1 MNSPMSIANGA
12 STRVVDHDTVT
23 SGTLSSS
30 PPLPGSIGSGGAS
43 PLQRFVRAKAKINS
57 VYEEIHNYV
66 GEVNRF
72 LNAMASGGGGGETT
86 AGDSLATAAAVG
98 GGKGA
103 AAAAVS
109 VDSLVVDEEA
119 VQKAAGY
126 AQQVDGIRT
135 VLSRDH
141 MKVVFFGR
149 TSNGKST
156 CINALL
162 GDRILPTGIGH
173 TTSCFLQVEGGEEGE
188 EEPFIVISEEDC
200 SQSSNQDDLDAS
212 KRRSVQSI
220 SQLGNALS
228 SEKLE
233 ASAKVRIV
241 WPKEKCKMLGEEV
254 VIIDSPGIDVET
266 DLDAWIDR
274 VCLDSDVFVL
284 VANSESTIMLT
295 EKRFFHK
302 VSERLSKPNIFVV
315 HNRSDAFAGEEM
327 VAEVRGQHTERAI
340 KFLVDELRVCC
351 NRQEAEDRIF
361 FISAK
366 EALAARLQEAQ
377 GLPPQISTEDFFP
390 RYLEFQNFEKRFTD
404 CLSRAAV
411 STKFAQHSRRGAQ
424 IIFDIAAAMA
434 NVNARAL
441 NQQRANQELKKE
453 IWDKRDFILKQL
465 ELMTLD
471 VKNKIHSITE
481 DVEYKVGK
489 AMSEEIRR
497 LSVLVDEFNDPFHPD
512 PLVLNVYKSR
522 LNHHI
527 EAGIG
532 SNLKSRLSSDLQFN
546 IEAHEQE
553 MIDRM
558 TALLPADKQQISR
571 NILPRRDSF
580 EVLYHLHFDNLCADF
595 QEDIR
600 FRFSLGFNALFHRF
614 LTGKRS
620 TGKRPL
626 SAGPTGGGG
635 SGDFPSPTSRHT
647 DMHHEFSPNNLV
659 VGDDW
664 SLVSKVAVAALTSQG
679 TMGGLL
685 VGGLLIKTVGW
696 RAILG
701 CSAIYGGVYLYERL
715 TWTNNAKCSEFKR
728 QYVEHAARKLRLVID
743 MTSANCSHQVQQE
756 LSSTFAR
763 LCRLVDE
770 TTTDMQDGID
780 KIDGTLAKL
789 EEGAGRSKVLKNQ
802 ANFIA
807 NKLELFDR
815 TYLSAED

>member
-1 MNSPMSIANGA
+1 MMSGRVLGSANTLGG
-12 STRVVDHDTVT
+12 
-23 SGTLSSS
+23 SGDGRADMLSSS
-30 PPLPGSIGSGGAS
+30 PPLSSSSNGVS
-43 PLQRFVRAKAKINS
+43 PLQRFVRAKAKINA
-57 VYEEIHNYV
+57 VYDEIHSYV
-66 GEVNRF
+66 TEVNRF
-72 LNAMASGGGGGETT
+72 LNAMSSNSASSPSG
-86 AGDSLATAAAVG
+86 AGL
-98 GGKGA
+98 GA
-103 AAAAVS
+103 SRESPSPPEV
-109 VDSLVVDEEA
+109 VVVDDA
-119 VQKAAGY
+119 VIEKAATY
-126 AQQVDGIRT
+126 AGQVDGIRC

-173 TTSCFLQVEGGEEGE
+173 TTSCFLQVEGGDEQDPYLMTESDEELDD
-188 EEPFIVISEEDC
+188 STLLMDK
-200 SQSSNQDDLDAS
+200 SKAAAADTSSMDS
-212 KRRSVQSI
+212 SRRRSVHSI
-220 SQLGNALS
+220 SMLGNALS

-233 ASAKVRIV
+233 PSAKVRIV
-241 WPKEKCKMLGEEV
+241 WPKEKCKMLGQEV

-295 EKRFFHK
+295 EKKFFHK

-327 VAEVRGQHTERAI
+327 VAEVRSQHTERAVQ
-340 KFLVDELRVCC
+340 FLVDELKVCAS
-351 NRQEAEDRIF
+351 RHDAEDRIF

-366 EALAARLQEAQ
+366 EALSARLQEAK
-377 GLPPQISTEDFFP
+377 GLPPGITTEDFFP

-411 STKFAQHSRRGAQ
+411 STKFAQHSRRGTQ
-424 IIFDIAAAMA
+424 IIGDIAATMSD
-434 NVNARAL
+434 VNARAV
-441 NQQRANQELKKE
+441 NEVRAQTNLKKE
-453 IWDKRDFILKQL
+453 IWDRRDFILKQL

-532 SNLKSRLSSDLQFN
+532 SNLKNRLSSDLQFN
-546 IEAHEQE
+546 VESHEQD
-553 MIDRM
+553 MIGRM
-558 TALLPADKQQISR
+558 TTLLPAEKQQVSR
-571 NILPRRDSF
+571 NILPRRDTF

-600 FRFSLGFNALFHRF
+600 FRFSLGATALFNRF
-614 LTGKRS
+614 MASGQGKRS
-620 TGKRPL
+620 NQRGQGGLKRGMSDVQNGDSPGGFP
-626 SAGPTGGGG
+626 AGNIV
-635 SGDFPSPTSRHT
+635 S
-647 DMHHEFSPNNLV
+647 
-659 VGDDW
+659 DDW
-664 SLVSKVAVAALTSQG
+664 SVMSKVAVAAITSQG

-685 VGGLLIKTVGW
+685 VGGLLIKTIGW
-696 RAILG
+696 RAILV
-701 CSAIYGGVYLYERL
+701 SSLAYGGVYAYERL
-715 TWTNNAKCSEFKR
+715 TWTNNAKCKEFKR
-728 QYVEHAARKLRLVID
+728 QYVEHAARKLRLIVD

-763 LCRLVDE
+763 LCHLADE
-770 TTTDMQDGID
+770 TTQDMQESID
-780 KIDGTLAKL
+780 KIDTSLAKL
-789 EEGAGRSKVLKNQ
+789 EEGASRSKVLRNQ

-815 TYLSAED
+815 TYLNSSAAASDQDSN